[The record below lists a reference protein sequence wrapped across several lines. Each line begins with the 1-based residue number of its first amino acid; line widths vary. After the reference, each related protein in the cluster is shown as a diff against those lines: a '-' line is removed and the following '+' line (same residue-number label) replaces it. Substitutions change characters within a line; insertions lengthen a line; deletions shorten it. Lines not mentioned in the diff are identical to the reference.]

1 MRHVLRVGCQFLCS
15 SLLLLLLQPYST
27 LTGKTA
33 IAEGIAQVIANPD
46 TCPSLLQ
53 GHRVVAIELA
63 SLVAGTKYRGDFE
76 ERLQAI
82 IAEVTNPKAPPTI
95 LFLDEIHAL
104 VGAGSAEGGL
114 DAANVLKPALARG
127 ALQVIGATTI
137 AEYRKYI
144 EKDAALER
152 RLQTIMV
159 NEPTVAQTR
168 DILSAVSDS
177 YARHH
182 GVTYTTSALAAAAQL
197 SERYINDR
205 FLPDKALDL
214 LDEAGAMVQ
223 LEQQDNKAY
232 SSDNVERL
240 MPVVTEQ
247 TILSI
252 ISEWSGIPLGQL
264 ETQERERLQ
273 NLEHDLGRR
282 VVGQVRAVRGV
293 AKAIRRA
300 RSGLRDPKRPVASF
314 LFCGPTGTGTFC
326 G

>member
-1 MRHVLRVGCQFLCS
+1 
-15 SLLLLLLQPYST
+15 
-27 LTGKTA
+27 
-33 IAEGIAQVIANPD
+33 
-46 TCPSLLQ
+46 LLQ

-152 RLQTIMV
+152 RLQTILV

-168 DILSAVSDS
+168 DILTAVSES

-223 LEQQDNKAY
+223 LEQRDNAAE
-232 SSDNVERL
+232 SSDNSEQMT

-273 NLEHDLGRR
+273 NLELDLGRR
-282 VVGQVRAVRGV
+282 VVGQARAVRGV

-314 LFCGPTGTGTFC
+314 LFCGPTGTGTYC
-326 G
+326 KSGVVDC